1 MTGATCG
8 QRAVKT
14 VLPLQILCQGG
25 EGAPPYNT
33 NNTKRVGDPCSLSA
47 QTPFVEIRLAT
58 QLVSPSRRRPPV
70 KGVDR
75 LNQPEGI
82 SLSYAL
88 ELAWR
93 WRDDGVL
100 PAPDIHAHKPP
111 QAVMQEMV
119 RLDPIAAGILR
130 QQREEIIRDGKEGV
144 THRFIERVLKL
155 IIKQYGWPEQD

>member
-1 MTGATCG
+1 M
-8 QRAVKT
+8 
-14 VLPLQILCQGG
+14 
-25 EGAPPYNT
+25 
-33 NNTKRVGDPCSLSA
+33 
-47 QTPFVEIRLAT
+47 AT

-75 LNQPEGI
+75 LNPPEGI

-88 ELAWR
+88 ELPWR
-93 WRDDGVL
+93 WRDDGVP
-100 PAPDIHAHKPP
+100 PAGPDIHAHKPP

-144 THRFIERVLKL
+144 THRFIDRVLKL
-155 IIKQYGWPEQD
+155 IANQYGWPEQD